1 MRRTAP
7 EEHNDCGAGIRQV
20 GVSAPGAGAGRQ
32 LGEFGDQRIYARII
46 GWIMSSS
53 PPRHHEVTR
62 PVPQQFNPAAGNAPL
77 AALISAL
84 SSVAQASTSQPAPI
98 GQGTNDAHFTA
109 RLCSAL
115 SLRPDSL
122 LSNFQRQKVVQ
133 NASATS
139 ARVTSSAV

>member
-1 MRRTAP
+1 MVQGYGRSGSLPRVQ
-7 EEHNDCGAGIRQV
+7 EQEHK
-20 GVSAPGAGAGRQ
+20 SANRS
-32 LGEFGDQRIYARII
+32 GDQRIYARV

-77 AALISAL
+77 AALLSAL
-84 SSVAQASTSQPAPI
+84 SSVAQASTSEPAPI

-133 NASATS
+133 NASASS
-139 ARVTSSAV
+139 ARVTSSAVS